1 MSLNRDN
8 LLLEIRIDGSNP
20 RLLEGLEIWLQLGLL
35 SDAQVRELSR
45 NSLIC
50 PWQTPVVAPISQPQP
65 AKSPLTLPQSAE
77 PVPFWMTISQSL
89 KSGISVRWL
98 LFLGVF
104 MVVVSS
110 GLLVASKWKDFPATG
125 QYLVLFSYTLIFWLV
140 SRWTKQKPNL
150 TLTAQ
155 TLGIV
160 TLLLIPINFWAM
172 DGFKLWTESWGWV
185 TMIIATVILTLIIQ
199 GAGLFSSVPLL
210 LVCYLQW
217 GWYGD
222 KLPLFAVY
230 LGTLATVADT
240 VTVYRAQKE
249 NSQKSLQ
256 LSQTSTFIS
265 LYALVILFGRGIL
278 TGRVEIPQLGLAIG
292 LFGWLLTWLS
302 HQDKNAHPLRAKLG
316 AGIMFLGWLVSVG
329 EFPLQAIAVSGLV
342 LLWLRDRLLQ
352 RWQPL
357 DLALIFGI
365 GLQTFYLTGT
375 VIPYPWRQT
384 VINILLQLAQLQYYS
399 NALLGIIWFPYL
411 LGMLWVTG
419 WLYRQKKRLLA
430 QFGDKLALGFGIV
443 LTLLAIENSAVLALN
458 LLFSTITLGYEP
470 HERRNA
476 EKGRVYLT
484 HIYGLLTI
492 AAFIDWQ
499 FPGLSFNGWI
509 VIILTLMVGEWIG
522 ANLGKFSG
530 SLPIYQRSAW
540 HIGLFLAGLSYIL
553 LLEQYEVITQNYSLW
568 SLVWFL
574 TPLSLTIIA
583 GIGRNGVLPAHL
595 SIIAL
600 VLAQVFTIT
609 QPGIRLIGLGLAT
622 ILMLFNTRSS

>member
-1 MSLNRDN
+1 
-8 LLLEIRIDGSNP
+8 
-20 RLLEGLEIWLQLGLL
+20 
-35 SDAQVRELSR
+35 
-45 NSLIC
+45 
-50 PWQTPVVAPISQPQP
+50 
-65 AKSPLTLPQSAE
+65 
-77 PVPFWMTISQSL
+77 
-89 KSGISVRWL
+89 
-98 LFLGVF
+98 
-104 MVVVSS
+104 
-110 GLLVASKWKDFPATG
+110 
-125 QYLVLFSYTLIFWLV
+125 
-140 SRWTKQKPNL
+140 
-150 TLTAQ
+150 
-155 TLGIV
+155 
-160 TLLLIPINFWAM
+160 M
-172 DGFKLWTESWGWV
+172 DGFKLWTEPWGWV

-217 GWYGD
+217 GWYWD

-230 LGTLATVADT
+230 LGTLATVAD
-240 VTVYRAQKE
+240 TVYRAQKE

-256 LSQTSTFIS
+256 LSQTSTLIS
-265 LYALVILFGRGIL
+265 LYGLLILFGRGIL

-316 AGIMFLGWLVSVG
+316 AGIMFLGWLVSVK

-365 GLQTFYLTGT
+365 GLQTFYL
-375 VIPYPWRQT
+375 ILRQLT
-384 VINILLQLAQLQYYS
+384 QLQDYS
-399 NALLGIIWFPYL
+399 NALLSLIWFPYL

-419 WLYRQKKRLLA
+419 WLYLQKKRKLA
-430 QFGDKLALGFGIV
+430 QFGDELALGFGIV
-443 LTLLAIENSAVLALN
+443 LTLLAVPNSAVLALN
-458 LLFSTITLGYEP
+458 LLFSTVILGYEP

-553 LLEQYEVITQNYSLW
+553 LLEQYEVITQNHSLW